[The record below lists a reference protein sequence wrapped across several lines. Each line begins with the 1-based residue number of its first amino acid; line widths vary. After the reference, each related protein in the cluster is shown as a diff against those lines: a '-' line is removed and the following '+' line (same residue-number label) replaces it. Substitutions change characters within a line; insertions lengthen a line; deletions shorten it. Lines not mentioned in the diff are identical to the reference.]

1 MSVASKMPLPPTSG
15 LGTQH
20 IGESEK
26 LTATANSWRAMKA
39 AIGLAAG
46 GDLTIT
52 LSALFECEYDSQIVI
67 PSNTNVITILG
78 NGAVLDAAR
87 KGRFF
92 NLLGSGSSLLL
103 DSLTMQHGT
112 GLPPDP
118 QSGHINGGAITD
130 DYHSTQFDVFL
141 E

>member
-1 MSVASKMPLPPTSG
+1 MPLPPTSG

-46 GDLTIT
+46 CDLTIT

-67 PSNTNVITILG
+67 PIVICEYDSG
-78 NGAVLDAAR
+78 QRCSAR
-87 KGRFF
+87 RCPEGP
-92 NLLGSGSSLLL
+92 LL
-103 DSLTMQHGT
+103 
-112 GLPPDP
+112 
-118 QSGHINGGAITD
+118 
-130 DYHSTQFDVFL
+130 
-141 E
+141 